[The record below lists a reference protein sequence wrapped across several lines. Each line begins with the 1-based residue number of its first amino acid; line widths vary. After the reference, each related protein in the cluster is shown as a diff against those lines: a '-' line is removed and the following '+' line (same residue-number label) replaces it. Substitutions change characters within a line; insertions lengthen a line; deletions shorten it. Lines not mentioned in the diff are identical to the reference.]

1 MVPSQGDRNW
11 YSTLGK
17 QEAVTLD
24 EIKISVGSQIGNGAV
39 VSESHRRVVSTR
51 I

>member
-39 VSESHRRVVSTR
+39 VRFLKDLNASSR
-51 I
+51 